1 VVESLTDS
9 VRQLLEGNKIEVIH
23 GQANL
28 VSETDVEIKSADN
41 ASRTIAGTNILL
53 ATGSRPVEVKGL
65 AFDGKQIVSSTEAL
79 AFESIPEHLVVVG
92 GGYIGLELGS
102 VWARLGAK
110 VTVLEMMGNIAGATD
125 GQVSRTLFR
134 ILKKQGLQI
143 ELNTKVLKAETVDG
157 KVTVFIE
164 KKGKSE
170 TLTCDKVLVAV
181 GRHPLTDGL
190 NLEAAG
196 IETDAAGRIVVD
208 EAFRTTAKSIY
219 AIGDLIAGPML
230 AHKASAEGRA
240 AVENMA
246 GHAGE
251 VNYDAIPAI
260 VYTWPEVASVGLTEE
275 QLKERK
281 IPYCVGTYPFTGA
294 GRARCMGETDGFV
307 KMLSHTKTDRI
318 LGVHIIGP
326 RAADMIAE
334 AVLAIETGASS
345 EDIARVIHGHP
356 TFSEALQESAMVAQ
370 ECSIYVG

>member
-1 VVESLTDS
+1 
-9 VRQLLEGNKIEVIH
+9 
-23 GQANL
+23 
-28 VSETDVEIKSADN
+28 
-41 ASRTIAGTNILL
+41 
-53 ATGSRPVEVKGL
+53 
-65 AFDGKQIVSSTEAL
+65 
-79 AFESIPEHLVVVG
+79 
-92 GGYIGLELGS
+92 
-102 VWARLGAK
+102 
-110 VTVLEMMGNIAGATD
+110 
-125 GQVSRTLFR
+125 
-134 ILKKQGLQI
+134 
-143 ELNTKVLKAETVDG
+143 
-157 KVTVFIE
+157 
-164 KKGKSE
+164 
-170 TLTCDKVLVAV
+170 VAV
-181 GRHPLTDGL
+181 GRQPLTDGL

-196 IETDAAGRIVVD
+196 IATDAAGRIVVD
-208 EAFRTTAKSIY
+208 AAFRTTAKNIY

-246 GHAGE
+246 GQFGE
-251 VNYDAIPAI
+251 VNYDAIPSV

-356 TFSEALQESAMVAQ
+356 TFSEALQESAMVAR